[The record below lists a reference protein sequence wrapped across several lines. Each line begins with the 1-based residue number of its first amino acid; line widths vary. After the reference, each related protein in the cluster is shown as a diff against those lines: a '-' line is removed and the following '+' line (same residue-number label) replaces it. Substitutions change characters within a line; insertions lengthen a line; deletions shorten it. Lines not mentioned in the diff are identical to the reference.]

1 MNYDFYK
8 GYPLKWCF
16 RVPTTG
22 TQKNEN
28 FTNLEVN
35 RQEYCKSKILN
46 DKLQQNL
53 FFHISIILF
62 LGLNCFVF
70 IKIDS
75 KQFEFII

>member
-16 RVPTTG
+16 RAPTIRG
-22 TQKNEN
+22 QRDEN
-28 FTNLEVN
+28 FVNLEVN

-46 DKLQQNL
+46 YKLQQNL
-53 FFHISIILF
+53 FFHISITLF
-62 LGLNCFVF
+62 LGLNRFVF